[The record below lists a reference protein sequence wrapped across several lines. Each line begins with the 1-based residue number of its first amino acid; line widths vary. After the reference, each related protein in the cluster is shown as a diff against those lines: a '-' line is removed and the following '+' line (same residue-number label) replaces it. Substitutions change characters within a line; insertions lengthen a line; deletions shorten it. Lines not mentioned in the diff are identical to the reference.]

1 MMTQEHETQNF
12 NVIVKADVQG
22 SLTSVMDSLRLVD
35 TEGEITMR
43 IIGSGVGNISE
54 NDIRLAT
61 NDNTII
67 YGFNVELPTA
77 IKQLAMRDNVQV
89 RNFNVIYELLD
100 DARNS
105 MNDMLAP
112 DIVETEI
119 GKMIIK
125 GVFRSS
131 KDEVIAG
138 GEVLSGK
145 IIANTLV
152 RIIRGKE
159 KNCRS

>member
-1 MMTQEHETQNF
+1 
-12 NVIVKADVQG
+12 
-22 SLTSVMDSLRLVD
+22 
-35 TEGEITMR
+35 
-43 IIGSGVGNISE
+43 
-54 NDIRLAT
+54 
-61 NDNTII
+61 
-67 YGFNVELPTA
+67 
-77 IKQLAMRDNVQV
+77 MRDNVQV

-159 KNCRS
+159 KIAEAEITKVQRQQQEAKEVFAGEMCGISIKLTSKIVIEEGDILELFSRELVKRKLQ